1 MKQHEK
7 FTAVYCRTARPD
19 DFSILTQKDLF
30 TQLAND
36 RGYGNLKY
44 YQDNGYSGLSF
55 ERPAF
60 LQMCKDI
67 QDGNIQRILIVGISR
82 IGRNCRSMSRW
93 LNEIAL
99 AGVSLISLKDQPCS
113 ELLTKIC

>member
-7 FTAVYCRTARPD
+7 FTAVYCRTASLD
-19 DFSILTQKDLF
+19 DFSISAQKDLL

-60 LQMCKDI
+60 LQMWKDI
-67 QDGNIQRILIVGISR
+67 QDGNVQRILIVGISR
-82 IGRNCRSMSRW
+82 IGRDCRSVRKW
-93 LNEIAL
+93 LNEIAV
-99 AGVSLISLKDQPCS
+99 AKVSLVSLKDQPYS
-113 ELLTKIC
+113 EFLMRIC